1 MEFLICGDFDVYYLS
16 NSDWKR
22 QLSLVLST
30 YNRLHVVN
38 FPTRFQNNQGTAIDN
53 IFVDNSKLHFCIVLP
68 SANCLYHETKCL
80 ILNTFFT
87 HMKVTTFT
95 NITKL
100 ITKDTI
106 IHFQELLSD
115 ETWDSIC

>member
-1 MEFLICGDFDVYYLS
+1 MLHAV
-16 NSDWKR
+16 NS
-22 QLSLVLST
+22 
-30 YNRLHVVN
+30 
-38 FPTRFQNNQGTAIDN
+38 PTRFQNNQVTAIEN
-53 IFVDNSKLHFCIVLP
+53 VLVNNSILHFCTVLP
-68 SANCLYHETKCL
+68 LANCLYHEAKCL

-87 HMKVTTFT
+87 HMKVMTFT
-95 NITKL
+95 NRTRL